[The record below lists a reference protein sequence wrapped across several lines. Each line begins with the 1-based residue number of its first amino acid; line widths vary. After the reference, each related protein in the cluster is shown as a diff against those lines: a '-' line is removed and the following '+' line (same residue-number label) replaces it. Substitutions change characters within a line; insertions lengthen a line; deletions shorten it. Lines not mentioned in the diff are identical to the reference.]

1 LEQEVAVDVEVAALI
16 AVNLHSKGV
25 HNVFLVEVVTDP
37 TESRVAE
44 VVAILALST
53 DVVHIHSGALV
64 RTNEGI
70 VAVDASG
77 NARPHTTAV
86 VAVLDQRLAARK
98 SIIHAAALGFV
109 KNSRIATLA
118 TGHGTVMFILR
129 VTVGQAIANEN
140 RLEVDVPVLVGQD
153 LGSENRDVVASI
165 RLASNVEVLLSI
177 LGELVEEESEER
189 IDILA
194 GSDSVADGVAGVG
207 VSDVDG
213 LIKED
218 HAGVVVPAELIV
230 DNLELLV
237 DGRRPKLKE

>member
-1 LEQEVAVDVEVAALI
+1 
-16 AVNLHSKGV
+16 
-25 HNVFLVEVVTDP
+25 
-37 TESRVAE
+37 
-44 VVAILALST
+44 
-53 DVVHIHSGALV
+53 
-64 RTNEGI
+64 
-70 VAVDASG
+70 
-77 NARPHTTAV
+77 
-86 VAVLDQRLAARK
+86 
-98 SIIHAAALGFV
+98 
-109 KNSRIATLA
+109 
-118 TGHGTVMFILR
+118 M
-129 VTVGQAIANEN
+129 
-140 RLEVDVPVLVGQD
+140 
-153 LGSENRDVVASI
+153 ASI

>member
-1 LEQEVAVDVEVAALI
+1 MASLVDLHESEVSSSLDLAVLLIGIGKLQVLDGSIVEGLLARPLKCLGPGLVAEPVANVVGIAGIDKDRDLLENVGYQAVEGLHPVTLEQEVAVDVEVAALI

-98 SIIHAAALGFV
+98 SIVHAAALGFV

-140 RLEVDVPVLVGQD
+140 RLEVDVPVLVG
-153 LGSENRDVVASI
+153 
-165 RLASNVEVLLSI
+165 
-177 LGELVEEESEER
+177 
-189 IDILA
+189 
-194 GSDSVADGVAGVG
+194 
-207 VSDVDG
+207 
-213 LIKED
+213 
-218 HAGVVVPAELIV
+218 
-230 DNLELLV
+230 
-237 DGRRPKLKE
+237 